1 MSQIHLYRLG
11 LVFAVCSLVTMLFN
25 HTISA
30 QEPKDW
36 GDDLVFHTFSIA
48 AVDPSTG
55 ESGVAVTT
63 RVPCVGNGV
72 PWVRAGV
79 GAVATQ
85 ASTRTAYG
93 AEQYSYTV
101 AAVTQTTGG
110 SEQWLYRVIAA
121 MEEGNWAS
129 DTMAGFSTDDIA
141 PDFNGSI
148 VASYQSSNQTI
159 EVSWDEID
167 VNDLD
172 YYTCADLHSEIV
184 IPKQGFDKFVTY
196 DEDKADIMSR
206 HSDLIENFSKTDK
219 NFFLYLHYSK
229 IHTGIRDSVL
239 KVYTNFS
246 EEYFKNRKLNEQ
258 RYDKLFKE
266 SEIYLKNILDKIYSV
281 NLHQNSLI
289 LIMSDHGISV
299 GEKIGEIAYGAFC
312 YDYTLRT
319 FAFISWPKIKPIE
332 IHQQVRSVD
341 FMPTVLDL
349 LGIVTDSEFEQLDG
363 ESLIPLQIGKKMK
376 EKIAYSETGNPFNQS
391 KPPKEPNTMSVRT
404 SKWKLIQNKHNNT
417 EELYDLE
424 NDPSETTNLAG
435 TNLYIENVLR
445 KELVSLSG

>member
-1 MSQIHLYRLG
+1 MKKLNVIIILIDGGRLDRIMNSNY
-11 LVFAVCSLVTMLFN
+11 FQSLKSKFSFFSNSITYSP
-25 HTISA
+25 HT
-30 QEPKDW
+30 
-36 GDDLVFHTFSIA
+36 
-48 AVDPSTG
+48 
-55 ESGVAVTT
+55 
-63 RVPCVGNGV
+63 
-72 PWVRAGV
+72 
-79 GAVATQ
+79 
-85 ASTRTAYG
+85 
-93 AEQYSYTV
+93 
-101 AAVTQTTGG
+101 
-110 SEQWLYRVIAA
+110 IAA
-121 MEEGNWAS
+121 MHAV
-129 DTMAGFSTDDIA
+129 FSGCYGTRTGT
-141 PDFNGSI
+141 N
-148 VASYQSSNQTI
+148 SYWSTYRFKKNRFKTLT
-159 EVSWDEID
+159 EYLK
-167 VNDLD
+167 DLD

-281 NLHQNSLI
+281 NLHKNSLI

-299 GEKIGEIAYGAFC
+299 GEKIGEIGYGAFC

-424 NDPSETTNLAG
+424 NDPNETTNLAG
-435 TNLYIENVLR
+435 TNLDIEDVLR